1 MSDSWS
7 WDKSR
12 IERELG
18 AMEKEIRQLK
28 TKLDNSI
35 IDIRAVNF
43 YGWVHPQQD
52 GFRVHANPEKYWTV
66 VHHEIQYKRQGSPE
80 WVAIPT
86 ISRDEDEKTYIKIE
100 VPTGEL

>member
-1 MSDSWS
+1 MTD
-7 WDKSR
+7 R
-12 IERELG
+12 LERDIT

-43 YGWVHPQQD
+43 YGWVNSAPAIKA
-52 GFRVHANPEKYWTV
+52 RTWEV
-66 VHHEIQYKRQGSPE
+66 VRHEIQYKRQGSSE

-86 ISRDEDEKTYIKIE
+86 INRDDENSYIKIE
-100 VPTGEL
+100 IPTGEL

>member
-1 MSDSWS
+1 MTD
-7 WDKSR
+7 R
-12 IERELG
+12 LERDIT

-52 GFRVHANPEKYWTV
+52 GFAVPAKSEKYWTV

-80 WVAIPT
+80 WVPIPVIYRDKEDKTYTRIEIPT
-86 ISRDEDEKTYIKIE
+86 GD
-100 VPTGEL
+100 L

>member
-1 MSDSWS
+1 MSDT
-7 WDKSR
+7 DR
-12 IERELG
+12 IWRDIV

-43 YGWVHPQQD
+43 YGWVNSAPAIKA
-52 GFRVHANPEKYWTV
+52 RTWEV
-66 VHHEIQYKRQGSPE
+66 VRHEIQYKRQGSPE
-80 WVAIPT
+80 WIAIPT
-86 ISRDEDEKTYIKIE
+86 INRDDDEKTYIKIE

>member
-1 MSDSWS
+1 MSDT
-7 WDKSR
+7 DR
-12 IERELG
+12 IWRDIV

-43 YGWVHPQQD
+43 YGWVEPQWD
-52 GFRVHANPEKYWTV
+52 SFSLPKPKKYLTV
-66 VHHEIQYKRQGSPE
+66 VRHEIQYKRQGSPE

-86 ISRDEDEKTYIKIE
+86 VNRDDENSYIQIV
-100 VPTGEL
+100 VPNGELEE